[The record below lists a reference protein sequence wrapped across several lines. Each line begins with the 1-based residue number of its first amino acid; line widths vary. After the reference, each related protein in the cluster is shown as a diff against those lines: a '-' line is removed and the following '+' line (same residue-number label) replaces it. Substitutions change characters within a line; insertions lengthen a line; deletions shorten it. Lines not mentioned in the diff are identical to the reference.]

1 MIIPNPQNA
10 IVDIRK
16 LRNYSLDSTHRV
28 GSHKARLFATILGMS
43 RDDAEELR
51 TILLQVVM
59 THDAEI
65 GEMDEHGQRYR
76 IDFMLTWQGKQAMI
90 RTVWIIRTDEDFPR
104 LVTCYPI

>member
-1 MIIPNPQNA
+1 
-10 IVDIRK
+10 
-16 LRNYSLDSTHRV
+16 
-28 GSHKARLFATILGMS
+28 MS